1 MGGNIPPLLCMEPKN
16 VREETLFYCYS
27 AVMMHFL
34 KACGL
39 DYESKGKNQV
49 SGKPYWVFLKGEQL
63 TKALAEWSLFKWAR
77 WAPIEKLR
85 YIMTNI
91 DRLDHGV
98 NKLMEESVYVG
109 DAKTNEG

>member
-1 MGGNIPPLLCMEPKN
+1 MESKN
-16 VREETLFYCYS
+16 GRENTSFYCYS

-49 SGKPYWVFLKGEQL
+49 SGKPYWVFEKGDTL

-85 YIMTNI
+85 YIMQNI
-91 DRLDHGV
+91 DRLDHSV
-98 NKLMEESVYVG
+98 NKLMEEQVYVG
-109 DAKTNEG
+109 DSNAGED

>member
-1 MGGNIPPLLCMEPKN
+1 MEPKN

-27 AVMMHFL
+27 ATMMHFM

-49 SGKPYWVFLKGEQL
+49 SGKPYWVFQKGEAL
-63 TKALAEWSLFKWAR
+63 TKALAEWGLFKWAR
-77 WAPIEKLR
+77 WAPVEKLR
-85 YIMTNI
+85 YIMQNI

-98 NKLMEESVYVG
+98 NKLMEESANGG
-109 DAKTNEG
+109 DSEVHEG

>member
-1 MGGNIPPLLCMEPKN
+1 MEVKN

-49 SGKPYWVFLKGEQL
+49 SGKPYWVFLKGDAL

-85 YIMTNI
+85 FIMQSI
-91 DRLDHGV
+91 DRLDHAV
-98 NKLMEESVYVG
+98 NKLMEENGNGG
-109 DAKTNEG
+109 DAKTDED